1 MYPPHFQPGT
11 FVRCVYD
18 FMDFYTYV
26 YDNIDE
32 KDYTHY
38 GLVIQ
43 ADQEFL
49 DFMDEY
55 VYEVLCVDGIKRHFM
70 ESEIKEVL

>member
-1 MYPPHFQPGT
+1 
-11 FVRCVYD
+11 
-18 FMDFYTYV
+18 MDFYTYI
-26 YDNIDE
+26 YDDVDE
-32 KDYTHY
+32 ADYTHY
-38 GLVIQ
+38 GLVIR

-70 ESEIKEVL
+70 ESEIVEII

>member
-1 MYPPHFQPGT
+1 
-11 FVRCVYD
+11 
-18 FMDFYTYV
+18 MDFYTYV
-26 YDNIDE
+26 YDDIDE
-32 KDYTHY
+32 NDYTHY

-55 VYEVLCVDGIKRHFM
+55 VYEVLCVDGLKRHFM
-70 ESEIKEVL
+70 ESEIVEVF

>member
-1 MYPPHFQPGT
+1 
-11 FVRCVYD
+11 
-18 FMDFYTYV
+18 MDFYTYV

>member
-1 MYPPHFQPGT
+1 
-11 FVRCVYD
+11 
-18 FMDFYTYV
+18 MDFYTYV
-26 YDNIDE
+26 YDDIDE
-32 KDYTHY
+32 NDYTHY